1 MIWKSDLVFRSDPIT
16 ICTIFS
22 VFSALCRANV
32 GRVFISWFG
41 LPNIQM
47 FLQPNLMI
55 SSRRRRGWH
64 WTSWTHWEL
73 PKHHTKKVWPLK
85 KGLGLWY
92 HFCHFSNSRYDIIFI
107 KKSCKKLEVEYL
119 KVKYF
124 LRQNWSLCFF
134 LYKSFLRQSSW
145 WWAGQFLNFQ
155 LTGWRQICNF
165 GWPCCLLV
173 LVSKSLVVLGL

>member
-1 MIWKSDLVFRSDPIT
+1 MSF
-16 ICTIFS
+16 FS
-22 VFSALCRANV
+22 FSAAMCRSNV
-32 GRVFISWFG
+32 GRAFISRFG

-92 HFCHFSNSRYDIIFI
+92 HFCYSSNSIIVLGRYI
-107 KKSCKKLEVEYL
+107 KQCKKLEVVYVEYYAL
-119 KVKYF
+119 NGKFGAFVLSFLF
-124 LRQNWSLCFF
+124 LRRSFFPFFVLMSTMGGAVLSLSNDLVGAKFAN
-134 LYKSFLRQSSW
+134 L
-145 WWAGQFLNFQ
+145 AG
-155 LTGWRQICNF
+155 
-165 GWPCCLLV
+165 LV
-173 LVSKSLVVLGL
+173 CY